1 MRLAGSAVLLA
12 CWLAALPQDG
22 YAGPKPPATA
32 PVLDDATRAAAA
44 AAAVV
49 AIDNPLGATA
59 LVLRGQDTS
68 IWVGISAR
76 PQAQAAAPEKA
87 PVIDRDLLTGI
98 VDRAPM
104 QNREENRFE
113 AFAYSYLLIQ
123 SHKTSL
129 QAFARSA
136 RKDLTFAHLWE
147 EPEKYRG
154 QVVHIEGRLRR
165 LRRFDAPRQA
175 ADEGVPIIY
184 EGWIFGDVYN
194 SNPYCVIVAEV
205 PSSIPVSEKI
215 DDRRVAFDGYFFK
228 RFRYQAGDGWREAP
242 LLIGRSMI
250 LRSAPAAAAEE
261 SPWSVSNLLGP
272 AILASLVATVLLVVG
287 LNLWFRHGDRRFR
300 SQLRKTHGASFVEPD
315 FPSSESRSH
324 LD

>member
-1 MRLAGSAVLLA
+1 MPPEGH
-12 CWLAALPQDG
+12 
-22 YAGPKPPATA
+22 AGPKAPATA

-49 AIDNPLGATA
+49 GVDNPLVASA
-59 LVLRGQDTS
+59 LLLRGKDTS

-76 PQAQAAAPEKA
+76 PQAQTASSEKA

-104 QNREENRFE
+104 QNREENHFE

-123 SHKTSL
+123 AHKTSL

-136 RKDLTFAHLWE
+136 RRDLTFAHLWE
-147 EPEKYRG
+147 EPAKYRG

-175 ADEGVPIIY
+175 ADEGVPTIY

-194 SNPYCVIVAEV
+194 SNPYCVIVTEI
-205 PSSIPVSEKI
+205 PSSIPVREKI
-215 DDRRVAFDGYFFK
+215 DDRWVAFDGYFFK
-228 RFRYQAGDGWREAP
+228 RYRYQAGDSLREAP
-242 LLIGRSMI
+242 LLIGRSMT
-250 LRSAPAAAAEE
+250 LRSAPAEAEE

-272 AILASLVATVLLVVG
+272 AILASILATVLLVIG
-287 LNLWFRHGDRRFR
+287 LSLWFRRGDRQFR
-300 SQLRKTHGASFVEPD
+300 SQLRKTSDARFVEPNS
-315 FPSSESRSH
+315 PSSE
-324 LD
+324 